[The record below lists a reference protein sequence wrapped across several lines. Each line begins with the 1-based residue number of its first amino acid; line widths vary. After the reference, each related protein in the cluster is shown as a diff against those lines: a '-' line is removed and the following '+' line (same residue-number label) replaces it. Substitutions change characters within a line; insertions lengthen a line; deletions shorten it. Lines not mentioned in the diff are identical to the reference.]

1 MKCQVGIP
9 RVIADV
15 PPRQMNPYLREY
27 ISHYFKYETKSISIS
42 ITINIVN
49 FYGISDLFLI
59 NRKNREE
66 TACRN

>member
-27 ISHYFKYETKSISIS
+27 ISHYFKYETKSISI
-42 ITINIVN
+42 
-49 FYGISDLFLI
+49 
-59 NRKNREE
+59 
-66 TACRN
+66 